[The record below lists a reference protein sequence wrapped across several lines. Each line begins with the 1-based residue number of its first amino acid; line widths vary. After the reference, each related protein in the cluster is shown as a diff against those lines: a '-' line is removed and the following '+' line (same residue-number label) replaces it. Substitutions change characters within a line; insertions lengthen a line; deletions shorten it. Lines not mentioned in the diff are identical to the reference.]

1 MMSRCFDIRI
11 IYNKQHF
18 SSLLASYED
27 EKPLCNFQEDHIVW
41 DRHYTLKV
49 SLKYKLSDLVKKF
62 PVLGKTG
69 SEKTT
74 SSPHFSS
81 GIVERT

>member
-1 MMSRCFDIRI
+1 MSGCFDIWI

-18 SSLLASYED
+18 SPLLASYED
-27 EKPLCNFQEDHIVW
+27 EKPLCNLQEDHIVW

-49 SLKYKLSDLVKKF
+49 SLKYKLSDLRNKF

-69 SEKTT
+69 SE
-74 SSPHFSS
+74 
-81 GIVERT
+81 

>member
-1 MMSRCFDIRI
+1 MHIMMSRCFDTRI

-49 SLKYKLSDLVKKF
+49 SLKHKLSDLRNKF

-69 SEKTT
+69 SE
-74 SSPHFSS
+74 
-81 GIVERT
+81 